1 MSNLLDGIKNY
12 LKMNSTGAL
21 MVSGDWGCGKTYHID
36 NVVIPSLIEDGYEP
50 IKVSLF
56 GIESINDIPLRIA
69 ENYKGISRTKQA
81 DEVNENKKKERKR
94 LFGKKEVG
102 KVVAKGSQLISSI
115 TWLSNFVDV
124 NTLVGKYSD
133 LLYELIPK
141 EKTVIFLD
149 DMERV
154 IDTIDL
160 HMLLGAINGLVEQR
174 GYKVVVIANNSYI
187 QQQEADRLVFKEKVI
202 EKTLVY
208 DPDVVAIYKEI
219 CEKDYNPP
227 FKDFMQDVKA
237 LSVIDP
243 RFIAYKEDEGLIT
256 DLHNIRIVKFALS
269 HFNKVYEVCYE
280 FLKEEDKNVA
290 DIFLYSLWACTVGLA
305 VEYKRNRLT
314 YKDREQFANYVDL
327 SLPLLQYYDG
337 NDDQENLFDEK
348 DEKSDD
354 EAAQKEEA
362 RKRAY
367 KSLEHIFK
375 GIVKIHGLP
384 EIVAPQIFDFVI
396 AGKLLNSSE
405 LKTLWENYKIQVQRN
420 AQSPAYALLNRF
432 LQAQW
437 SMSNEEMV
445 DALAKLAKYV
455 EDGEYNDN
463 LSYVKAATFL
473 QHMIS
478 LTIFSQQDLKDKII
492 AGIDKMYA
500 KITTISVLEKINLNV
515 SETHIPK
522 ISQWVVDYEKKK
534 MDEVSA
540 LCLKEDIK
548 EVCRQFNEDL
558 EALEK
563 RLIIPYGST
572 KAPDFVDYP
581 ILRHIPYE
589 DIVRKINKIQPKEV
603 MALYDIIN
611 TRFFQMVN
619 QTVYTEE
626 MQFVKNL
633 HNALKQRKPEKK
645 EYADILIEDQLNK
658 LVEKVL
664 NQK

>member
-133 LLYELIPK
+133 LLYKLIPQ

-154 IDTIDL
+154 IDTVDI
-160 HMLLGAINGLVEQR
+160 HALLGAINSLVEQR
-174 GYKVVVIANNSYI
+174 GYRVVVIANNSYI
-187 QQQEADRLVFKEKVI
+187 QKQDADRLVFKEKVI

-219 CEKDYNPP
+219 CEKEYGSP
-227 FKDFMQDVKA
+227 FRCFMQDIKA
-237 LSVIDP
+237 VSVIDP
-243 RFIAYKEDEGLIT
+243 RFAAYMEDEDLIT
-256 DLHNIRIVKFALS
+256 DLRNIRIVKFALS
-269 HFNKVYEVCYE
+269 HFNKVYEACYE

-290 DIFLYSLWACTVGLA
+290 DVFLYSLWTCTVGLA

-314 YKDREQFANYVDL
+314 YKDRERFANYVDL
-327 SLPLLQYYDG
+327 SSPLLQYYDG

-367 KSLEHIFK
+367 KSIEHIFK

-396 AGKLLNSSE
+396 AGKSLDSSE
-405 LKTLWENYKIQVQRN
+405 LKMLWENYKIQVQRN

-437 SMSNEEMV
+437 SMSNEEMTE
-445 DALAKLAKYV
+445 ALSQLAGFV
-455 EDGEYNDN
+455 EEGAYNDN
-463 LSYVKAATFL
+463 MSYVNTAYFL
-473 QHMIS
+473 QRMYMLTPFS
-478 LTIFSQQDLKDKII
+478 LEDIKSKII
-492 AGIDKMYA
+492 KGIDTMYSRM
-500 KITTISVLEKINLNV
+500 TSLSVLDKLNIDV
-515 SETHIPK
+515 VENE
-522 ISQWVVDYEKKK
+522 ISKNCKWVLEYERKK
-534 MDEVSA
+534 MTEVTEA
-540 LCLKEDIK
+540 CLKEDIK
-548 EVCRQFNEDL
+548 EIRRQFNEDL
-558 EALEK
+558 PALEK
-563 RLIIPYGST
+563 RLVIQYNST
-572 KAPDFVDYP
+572 KTPDFADFP
-581 ILRHIPYE
+581 ILSHIPKD
-589 DIVRKINKIQPKEV
+589 DIINKVKEIQPIEV
-603 MALYDIIN
+603 MALYHIIN
-611 TRFFQMVN
+611 TRFFQLVN
-619 QTVYTEE
+619 AKVYQNELSFI
-626 MQFVKNL
+626 QNL
-633 HNALKQRKPEKK
+633 IQAIEQRKSESIV
-645 EYADILIEDQLNK
+645 YADVLIEDL
-658 LVEKVL
+658 LLKVI
-664 NQK
+664 QKIQMP